1 MSRRKRYLQANKR
14 TETEV
19 RSIPAGELVGI
30 VLDAEEKRYRNLS
43 IYSDNLRLELV
54 SIAGNKVFQD
64 LKSRNTSIIFDAN
77 FDHFVTRTPMRRRA
91 SADVS
96 VVVNADQIEGKVLI
110 INLTVTVSADIT
122 ANVINYQVDEVLSNY
137 ALLYASGII
146 KGLHVEDYGVSEPVC
161 IPKRISELQ
170 ENEKMHYDGYRVKYS
185 YRSSEDRILRE
196 IQNINENH
204 PEDILLTASNK

>member
-1 MSRRKRYLQANKR
+1 MQANKR

-19 RSIPAGELVGI
+19 RSIPAGDLVGI

-91 SADVS
+91 SAVVS
-96 VVVNADQIEGKVLI
+96 VVVNADQIEG
-110 INLTVTVSADIT
+110 
-122 ANVINYQVDEVLSNY
+122 
-137 ALLYASGII
+137 
-146 KGLHVEDYGVSEPVC
+146 
-161 IPKRISELQ
+161 
-170 ENEKMHYDGYRVKYS
+170 
-185 YRSSEDRILRE
+185 
-196 IQNINENH
+196 
-204 PEDILLTASNK
+204 